1 MDDIIRDP
9 HMESPARIRKASVL
23 LLPIIYL
30 GFISI
35 GLPDGTLGVAWPEIY
50 PELRLPI
57 GIAGTLTLVGTILA
71 ALGGFN
77 SGRIIA
83 RFKIGPVIMVSCA
96 LTGAGL
102 LMISQAP
109 GLSWL
114 LVASLLLGFGAGAV
128 DAGLNGFVARHYS
141 GRHMNWLHACWGL
154 GAMCGPLLM
163 GWSLDSGSGWRGG
176 YLILGSMQFG
186 LVVLFIATLRL
197 WSTVPER
204 HKAATDGGPGG
215 GMSLLEANSFA
226 GLLSS
231 GIFALYV
238 AVEATTGLWAA
249 TVLVV
254 DRSIAPATAAVCAAA
269 YYGAIMGG
277 RVMTGFIVER
287 FGNRPIIRLGGSL
300 ALSGAT
306 LFVFAGTAPL
316 AMLALLLIGLGFAP
330 VYPCLMHEVPRRFA
344 PDAVQT
350 VIGRQSGAACLG
362 GASLPALTGL
372 VAQKWVAGIPWL
384 IVAGILVLVGSIRL
398 LDRKS

>member
-57 GIAGTLTLVGTILA
+57 GIAGTLTLVGTLLA

-77 SGRIIA
+77 SGWIIA
-83 RFKIGPVIMVSCA
+83 RFQTGPVIMVSCA

-238 AVEATTGLWAA
+238 AVEATTGLSAA

-269 YYGAIMGG
+269 YY
-277 RVMTGFIVER
+277 
-287 FGNRPIIRLGGSL
+287 
-300 ALSGAT
+300 
-306 LFVFAGTAPL
+306 
-316 AMLALLLIGLGFAP
+316 
-330 VYPCLMHEVPRRFA
+330 
-344 PDAVQT
+344 
-350 VIGRQSGAACLG
+350 
-362 GASLPALTGL
+362 
-372 VAQKWVAGIPWL
+372 
-384 IVAGILVLVGSIRL
+384 
-398 LDRKS
+398 

>member
-1 MDDIIRDP
+1 
-9 HMESPARIRKASVL
+9 MEAPARVRKASVL

-50 PELRLPI
+50 PELGLPI
-57 GIAGTLTLVGTILA
+57 GIAGMLTLVGTILA

-83 RFKIGPVIMVSCA
+83 RFQTGPVIMVSCA

-163 GWSLDSGSGWRGG
+163 GYSLNTDSGWRGG
-176 YLILGSMQFG
+176 YLIIGLIQFG
-186 LVVLFIATLRL
+186 LVVLFVATLPL

-204 HKAATDGGPGG
+204 REAATHEGIEGRA
-215 GMSLLEANSFA
+215 SLLPANSFA
-226 GLLSS
+226 GFLSA

-238 AVEATTGLWAA
+238 AVEATIGLWAA

-254 DRSIAPATAAVCAAA
+254 GRSMAPATAAVCAAG
-269 YYGAIMGG
+269 YYGSIMAG
-277 RVMTGFIVER
+277 RILAGVMVER
-287 FGNRPIIRLGGSL
+287 TGNRVLTRFGGLL
-300 ALSGAT
+300 ALAGSV
-306 LFVFAGTAPL
+306 LFCFSGTAPL
-316 AMLALLLIGLGFAP
+316 AMLALAMVGLGFAP
-330 VYPCLMHEVPRRFA
+330 IYPCLMHEVPQRFA

-350 VIGRQSGAACLG
+350 VIGRQSGTACLG
-362 GASLPALTGL
+362 GATMPALAGL
-372 VAQKWVAGIPWL
+372 VAQKSVTTIPWIAVAGIVVL
-384 IVAGILVLVGSIRL
+384 IVSIRV
-398 LDRKS
+398 LDRRS